1 MCRTLSNP
9 YPSAYQMTQ
18 WCFDG
23 HVSQENMS
31 CWKVWKNCVWVGL
44 GNKNRKQQ
52 KLDGVPLKEASLFKT
67 CFVQEGQQNQQFYF
81 PLFRCCWFY
90 LQFRILSVLSLSVM
104 INGIWCK
111 NNNNQSGVTAGLI
124 ATHVASLDIVSWMTF
139 QCTSVTKT
147 TEKKTTK

>member
-1 MCRTLSNP
+1 MCRALSNP

-31 CWKVWKNCVWVGL
+31 CWKVWKNCVWV

-111 NNNNQSGVTAGLI
+111 KQQPVRCHSWLDCYPRGLFGYCFLDDLSVHICDKNNRKEN
-124 ATHVASLDIVSWMTF
+124 
-139 QCTSVTKT
+139 K
-147 TEKKTTK
+147 